1 MPLFVE
7 AWEDGGRPRRITA
20 QRYVRLRVH
29 TRPGSLISL
38 VVTES
43 GGWRL
48 AEQRDSSLK
57 PRLLARGRLPS
68 SAVQDDLPQVAQ

>member
-7 AWEDGGRPRRITA
+7 AWEDGGRPRRISA

-38 VVTES
+38 VVTET

-48 AEQRDSSLK
+48 AEQRDSSLR
-57 PRLLARGRLPS
+57 PRLLARGRLPPGTTG
-68 SAVQDDLPQVAQ
+68 D

>member
-7 AWEDGGRPRRITA
+7 AWEDGSRPRRISA

-38 VVTES
+38 VVTET

-48 AEQRDSSLK
+48 AEQRDSRVK

-68 SAVQDDLPQVAQ
+68 GAIED